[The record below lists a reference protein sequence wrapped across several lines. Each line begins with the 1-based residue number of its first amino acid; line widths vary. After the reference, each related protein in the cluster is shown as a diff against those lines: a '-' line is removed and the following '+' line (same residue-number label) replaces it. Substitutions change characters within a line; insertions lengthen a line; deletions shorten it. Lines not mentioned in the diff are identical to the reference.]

1 MNINLLICMC
11 HQQQHWNTSG
21 VRSPGVPVDYI
32 TKDNDERPPSLGEF
46 NFSVITT
53 IKKQRTSMI
62 DNKFSCNKIRHDIDS
77 SRLSSSRGSR
87 GSRGSRDSRGSRGR
101 EKNNKQQ

>member
-1 MNINLLICMC
+1 
-11 HQQQHWNTSG
+11 
-21 VRSPGVPVDYI
+21 
-32 TKDNDERPPSLGEF
+32 
-46 NFSVITT
+46 
-53 IKKQRTSMI
+53 MI

-87 GSRGSRDSRGSRGR
+87 DSRGSRGR